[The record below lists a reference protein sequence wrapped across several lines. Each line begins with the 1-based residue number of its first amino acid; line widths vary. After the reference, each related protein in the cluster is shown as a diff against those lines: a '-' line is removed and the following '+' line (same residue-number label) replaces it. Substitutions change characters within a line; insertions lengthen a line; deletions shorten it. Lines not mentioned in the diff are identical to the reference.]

1 MYKTPTVIYQFAEFF
16 ESAEDIIVYD
26 CETTGL
32 NPVSSGNKPQA
43 HVIELS
49 AKKFMY
55 MPFVGFLPLEERLWY
70 IRPVE
75 SLREDIVKLT
85 GITDEF
91 LADQPAE
98 EEVFPQIMEFFGNS
112 IVCGYNNL
120 RFDDIFLSEMYKRY
134 QQVFNPMMS
143 LDVYKLAQEMIAPS
157 EVVNYRLQTIS
168 AYCGAEQDMYHDAAY
183 DVDATVDVAQYLMRR
198 LEDNYRE
205 TGILIPPYTGGIRVK
220 VSGIS
225 RYERGKLKRIYA
237 NTTTPDVTFYMEI
250 PSLQWNCKQKEID
263 TDRFNMPDV
272 IAQVLKIAR
281 VGSEQELTKY
291 GKSKSTV

>member
-49 AKKFMY
+49 AKKFTY
-55 MPFVGFLPLEERLWY
+55 MPFVGFLPMEERLWY

-75 SLREDIVKLT
+75 SLSEKIVELT

-120 RFDDIFLSEMYKRY
+120 RFDDIFLFEMYKRY
-134 QQVFNPMMS
+134 HQVFNPMMS

-157 EVVNYRLQTIS
+157 EVVNYKLQTIS
-168 AYCGAEQDMYHDAAY
+168 TYCGAEQDMYHDAAY

-198 LEDNYRE
+198 LENNYRE
-205 TGILIPPYTGGIRVK
+205 TGVLIPPYTGGIRVK

-225 RYERGKLKRIYA
+225 RYERGKLQRIYA

-250 PSLQWNCKQKEID
+250 PSLQWNCKQKDID

-281 VGSEQELTKY
+281 VSSEQELTKY
-291 GKSKSTV
+291 GKSQSTV